1 MTLYISHE
9 RTLEQD
15 GEESDEHLKELHAD
29 EWQERLKGGGEIKEA
44 EERLLPL
51 LSYNAG

>member
-15 GEESDEHLKELHAD
+15 GEESDEHLKELHTSS
-29 EWQERLKGGGEIKEA
+29 KE
-44 EERLLPL
+44 EER
-51 LSYNAG
+51 